1 MSEKNSRIPG
11 FYKLN
16 AYERLSKLKEFADL
30 TDEEVKIME
39 SMSGIDIDD
48 ASNMIE
54 NAIGGI
60 SIPVGI
66 ATNFIINENEYLV
79 PLATEEPSVIAA
91 CSNAAGLGRE
101 RGGFSA
107 KSMGN
112 IMRAQIQ
119 LINIDDISLAKKNIL
134 DNKSEL
140 LELACE
146 VTPTLS
152 SLGGGAKDIQLKE
165 LDTKRGKMLIVEILI
180 DCKDAMGANAC
191 NTVAESLSSRMEE
204 ISGGK
209 SLLKIVSNL
218 AIGRIVEASATFD
231 KELLGGEQVVESILD
246 ASEFAHNDAYRA
258 VTSNKGIMNGI
269 TAIAIATG
277 QDTRAIESSVHAYA
291 SISGR
296 YIPLTTW
303 KKDSSG
309 NLFGTIKIPIPVGI
323 VGGTASVHPSSKI
336 CLKILRVKTAA
347 QLSEIMASIG
357 LAQNL
362 AALRAL
368 VSEGIQEGHMKLHAR
383 NIAISAG
390 AKGKLIEKVTEI
402 MIQEKDVKFLRA
414 KELIKELD
422 K

>member
-16 AYERLSKLKEFADL
+16 AHERLSKLKEFADL
-30 TDEEVKIME
+30 TDEELKIME

-134 DNKSEL
+134 DNKSKL
-140 LELACE
+140 LEIACE

-246 ASEFAHNDAYRA
+246 GSEFAHNDAYRA

-296 YIPLTTW
+296 YIPLTIW

-390 AKGKLIEKVTEI
+390 ARGKLIEKVTET
-402 MIQEKDVKFLRA
+402 MIQEKNVKFLRA

>member
-16 AYERLSKLKEFADL
+16 AHERLSKLKEFADL
-30 TDEEVKIME
+30 TDEELKIME

-60 SIPVGI
+60 SIPIGI

-79 PLATEEPSVIAA
+79 TLATEEPSVIAA

-134 DNKSEL
+134 DNKSKL
-140 LELACE
+140 LEIACE

-246 ASEFAHNDAYRA
+246 GSEFAHNDAYRA

-323 VGGTASVHPSSKI
+323 VGGMASVHPSSKI

-390 AKGKLIEKVTEI
+390 ARGKLIEKVTET

>member
-1 MSEKNSRIPG
+1 
-11 FYKLN
+11 
-16 AYERLSKLKEFADL
+16 
-30 TDEEVKIME
+30 
-39 SMSGIDIDD
+39 
-48 ASNMIE
+48 
-54 NAIGGI
+54 
-60 SIPVGI
+60 
-66 ATNFIINENEYLV
+66 
-79 PLATEEPSVIAA
+79 
-91 CSNAAGLGRE
+91 
-101 RGGFSA
+101 
-107 KSMGN
+107 
-112 IMRAQIQ
+112 MRAQIQ

-134 DNKSEL
+134 DNKSRL

-204 ISGGK
+204 ISGGR

-218 AIGRIVEASATFD
+218 AVGRIVEASATFD

-303 KKDSSG
+303 EKDSSG

-323 VGGTASVHPSSKI
+323 VGGTASVSYTH
-336 CLKILRVKTAA
+336 
-347 QLSEIMASIG
+347 
-357 LAQNL
+357 
-362 AALRAL
+362 LRAH
-368 VSEGIQEGHMKLHAR
+368 E
-383 NIAISAG
+383 
-390 AKGKLIEKVTEI
+390 T
-402 MIQEKDVKFLRA
+402 
-414 KELIKELD
+414 
-422 K
+422 

>member
-134 DNKSEL
+134 DNKSKL

-180 DCKDAMGANAC
+180 DCKDAIGANAC

-218 AIGRIVEASATFD
+218 AI
-231 KELLGGEQVVESILD
+231 
-246 ASEFAHNDAYRA
+246 
-258 VTSNKGIMNGI
+258 
-269 TAIAIATG
+269 
-277 QDTRAIESSVHAYA
+277 
-291 SISGR
+291 
-296 YIPLTTW
+296 
-303 KKDSSG
+303 
-309 NLFGTIKIPIPVGI
+309 
-323 VGGTASVHPSSKI
+323 
-336 CLKILRVKTAA
+336 
-347 QLSEIMASIG
+347 
-357 LAQNL
+357 
-362 AALRAL
+362 
-368 VSEGIQEGHMKLHAR
+368 
-383 NIAISAG
+383 
-390 AKGKLIEKVTEI
+390 
-402 MIQEKDVKFLRA
+402 
-414 KELIKELD
+414 
-422 K
+422 

>member
-16 AYERLSKLKEFADL
+16 AHERLSKLKEFADL
-30 TDEEVKIME
+30 TDEELKIME

-60 SIPVGI
+60 SIPIGI

-134 DNKSEL
+134 DNKSKL
-140 LELACE
+140 LEIACE

-246 ASEFAHNDAYRA
+246 GSEFAHNDAYRA

-296 YIPLTTW
+296 YIPLTIW

-390 AKGKLIEKVTEI
+390 ARGKLIEKVTET

>member
-16 AYERLSKLKEFADL
+16 AHERLSKLKEFADL
-30 TDEEVKIME
+30 TDEELKIME

-60 SIPVGI
+60 SIPIGI

-79 PLATEEPSVIAA
+79 TLATEEPSVIAA

-134 DNKSEL
+134 DNKSKL
-140 LELACE
+140 LEIACE

-246 ASEFAHNDAYRA
+246 GSEFAHNDAYRA

-323 VGGTASVHPSSKI
+323 IGGMASVHPSSKI

-390 AKGKLIEKVTEI
+390 ARGKLIEKVTET

>member
-16 AYERLSKLKEFADL
+16 AHERLSKLKEFADL
-30 TDEEVKIME
+30 TDEELKIME

-60 SIPVGI
+60 SIPIGI

-134 DNKSEL
+134 DNKSKL
-140 LELACE
+140 LEIACE

-246 ASEFAHNDAYRA
+246 GSEFAHNDAYRA

-269 TAIAIATG
+269 TAIAIAT
-277 QDTRAIESSVHAYA
+277 
-291 SISGR
+291 
-296 YIPLTTW
+296 
-303 KKDSSG
+303 
-309 NLFGTIKIPIPVGI
+309 
-323 VGGTASVHPSSKI
+323 
-336 CLKILRVKTAA
+336 
-347 QLSEIMASIG
+347 
-357 LAQNL
+357 
-362 AALRAL
+362 
-368 VSEGIQEGHMKLHAR
+368 
-383 NIAISAG
+383 
-390 AKGKLIEKVTEI
+390 
-402 MIQEKDVKFLRA
+402 
-414 KELIKELD
+414 
-422 K
+422 

>member
-16 AYERLSKLKEFADL
+16 AHERLSKLKEFADL
-30 TDEEVKIME
+30 TDEELKIME

-91 CSNAAGLGRE
+91 CSNAAGLGRK

-119 LINIDDISLAKKNIL
+119 LININDISLAKKNIL
-134 DNKSEL
+134 DNKSKL
-140 LELACE
+140 LEIACE

-246 ASEFAHNDAYRA
+246 GSEFAHNDAYRA

-296 YIPLTTW
+296 YIPLTIW

-390 AKGKLIEKVTEI
+390 ARGKLIEKVTET

>member
-16 AYERLSKLKEFADL
+16 AHERLSKLKEFADL
-30 TDEEVKIME
+30 TDEELKIME

-119 LINIDDISLAKKNIL
+119 LININDISLAKKNIL
-134 DNKSEL
+134 DNKSKL
-140 LELACE
+140 LEIACE

-246 ASEFAHNDAYRA
+246 GSEFAHNDAYRA

-296 YIPLTTW
+296 YIPLTIW

-390 AKGKLIEKVTEI
+390 ARGKLIEKVTEI

>member
-16 AYERLSKLKEFADL
+16 AHERLSKLKEFADL
-30 TDEEVKIME
+30 TDEELKIME

-134 DNKSEL
+134 DNKSKL
-140 LELACE
+140 LEIACE

-246 ASEFAHNDAYRA
+246 GSEFAHNDAYRA

-296 YIPLTTW
+296 YIPLTIW

-390 AKGKLIEKVTEI
+390 ARGKLIEKVTET

>member
-16 AYERLSKLKEFADL
+16 AHERLSKLKEFADL
-30 TDEEVKIME
+30 TDEELKIME

-60 SIPVGI
+60 SIPIGI

-134 DNKSEL
+134 DNKSKL
-140 LELACE
+140 LEIACE

-209 SLLKIVSNL
+209 ALLKIVSNL

-246 ASEFAHNDAYRA
+246 GSEFAHNDAYRA

-390 AKGKLIEKVTEI
+390 ARGKLIEKVTET